1 MSGDTTAA
9 KQITISLGNVF
20 ETGTSYTVRSIA
32 MDASGAPV
40 SNETVSTT
48 VTFFDTPGDISV
60 SLTSSA
66 STLTA
71 TVDMTGADVSGDP
84 IAHFLVQVVN
94 TDLNGGVTSGIGKV
108 DRTANATSQN
118 VINADASFSGVDFE
132 TGDNVKVTV
141 TPFSSV
147 AGAGA
152 EKSGTTTL
160 SAKPNPFALTV
171 NQPVSAAPSVPS
183 FTFAAVDS
191 TPIDGEAITGL
202 SLTISQTDVSD
213 QVIDLFNDHSGNWSA
228 PTFSALTIAHGSNG
242 ITLNA
247 GNEISLSFVSKQC
260 PRCTRE
266 CSNFIHIQ
274 WFCWYIIIHSSI

>member
-94 TDLNGGVTSGIGKV
+94 TDLNGV
-108 DRTANATSQN
+108 
-118 VINADASFSGVDFE
+118 
-132 TGDNVKVTV
+132 
-141 TPFSSV
+141 
-147 AGAGA
+147 
-152 EKSGTTTL
+152 
-160 SAKPNPFALTV
+160 
-171 NQPVSAAPSVPS
+171 
-183 FTFAAVDS
+183 
-191 TPIDGEAITGL
+191 
-202 SLTISQTDVSD
+202 
-213 QVIDLFNDHSGNWSA
+213 
-228 PTFSALTIAHGSNG
+228 
-242 ITLNA
+242 
-247 GNEISLSFVSKQC
+247 
-260 PRCTRE
+260 
-266 CSNFIHIQ
+266 
-274 WFCWYIIIHSSI
+274 